1 MKNKSD
7 QIKKKLKEKLRK
19 VQFRE
24 NLRWERK
31 KYIR

>member
-19 VQFRE
+19 VQFRQ
-24 NLRWERK
+24 NIRWERK

>member
-7 QIKKKLKEKLRK
+7 QIKKKLKETLRK
-19 VQFRE
+19 VQLKK